1 MSPILSGSSAL
12 QRIKLGD
19 ALEICNGILS
29 DFYSGLPHI
38 YIYIYEFFTFLFTA
52 DYINIMESLV
62 FNGSATS
69 DRQCV
74 NITILDDDI
83 PEGRFSEVF
92 TVRILPAEENE
103 NEILLQNSQA
113 TIQIDNDDRKL
124 NISVIN
130 TLLPTS
136 IVL

>member
-1 MSPILSGSSAL
+1 
-12 QRIKLGD
+12 
-19 ALEICNGILS
+19 
-29 DFYSGLPHI
+29 
-38 YIYIYEFFTFLFTA
+38 
-52 DYINIMESLV
+52 MESLV

-83 PEGRFSEVF
+83 PEGRSSEFF
-92 TVRILPAEENE
+92 TVRILPAEESE
-103 NEILLQNSQA
+103 NQIVLQNSQA
-113 TIQIDNDDRKL
+113 TIRIDNDDRKL

-130 TLLPTS
+130 TLLPTL

>member
-1 MSPILSGSSAL
+1 MEYYPISI
-12 QRIKLGD
+12 RD
-19 ALEICNGILS
+19 C
-29 DFYSGLPHI
+29 HI

-69 DRQCV
+69 HRQCV

>member
-1 MSPILSGSSAL
+1 MGLITYRSLVFFSHTHIL
-12 QRIKLGD
+12 D
-19 ALEICNGILS
+19 NVPHDILV
-29 DFYSGLPHI
+29 YT
-38 YIYIYEFFTFLFTA
+38 YIYIFLNNLFTA
-52 DYINIMESLV
+52 DYISIMESLV

-83 PEGRFSEVF
+83 PESRFSEFF
-92 TVRILPAEENE
+92 TVRILPAEESE
-103 NEILLQNSQA
+103 NEIVLQNSWA

-130 TLLPTS
+130 TLLPTP